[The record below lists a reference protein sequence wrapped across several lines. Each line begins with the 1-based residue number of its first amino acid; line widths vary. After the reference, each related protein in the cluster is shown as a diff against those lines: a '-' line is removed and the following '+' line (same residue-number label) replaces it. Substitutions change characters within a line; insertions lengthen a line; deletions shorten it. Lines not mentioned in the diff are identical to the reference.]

1 MKYVIVLFT
10 VLCLL
15 FLSGCSNDG
24 AKAEEL
30 FETAQ
35 LEELQKNQEH
45 ARELYEDIMEKYPDT
60 KFAEKAKIR
69 LVALK
74 K

>member
-1 MKYVIVLFT
+1 MKYVVSFLTILSLF
-10 VLCLL
+10 

-45 ARELYEDIMEKYPDT
+45 ARELYEDIMEKYPNT

>member
-1 MKYVIVLFT
+1 MKYVLASFT

-35 LEELQKNQEH
+35 FEELQKNQEH
-45 ARELYEDIMEKYPDT
+45 ASELYKDIIEKYPDT

-69 LVALK
+69 LAALK

>member
-1 MKYVIVLFT
+1 MTYVIAFITILILF
-10 VLCLL
+10 
-15 FLSGCSNDG
+15 FLSGCSNGG

-35 LEELQKNQEH
+35 FEELQKNQEH
-45 ARELYEDIMEKYPDT
+45 ARKLYEDIMEKYPDT

-69 LVALK
+69 LAALK